1 MEINIIACVDANN
14 AIGYKNQLLFH
25 IPEDMKRFRTLT
37 IGHTIL
43 MGRKTFESLPHGALP
58 NRRNI
63 VVSHQNIQLENCE
76 VFPSIKQALDACQD
90 DVVFVI
96 GGSSIYEQTLQLAD
110 KIYLTQVESASAYA
124 DTFFPEF
131 HKEEWDERR
140 ECNINILTSNTKET
154 LSCTFYIYKKKTAII
169 FACKFFNICKG
180 SKNIWAVVCI
190 FFNYFIIIIFHNMI
204 C

>member
-131 HKEEWDERR
+131 HKEEWDECR

-154 LSCTFYIYKKKTAII
+154 LSCTFYIYKKKRKQNEI
-169 FACKFFNICKG
+169 NL
-180 SKNIWAVVCI
+180 
-190 FFNYFIIIIFHNMI
+190 
-204 C
+204 

>member
-37 IGHTIL
+37 TGHTIL

-63 VVSHQNIQLENCE
+63 VVSHQDIQLENCE
-76 VFPSIKQALDACQD
+76 VFPSIQQALDTCQD
-90 DVVFVI
+90 NIVFVI
-96 GGSSIYEQTLQLAD
+96 GGSSIYKQTLQLAD
-110 KIYLTQVESASAYA
+110 KIYLTQVESASSHA

-131 HKEEWDERR
+131 HKEEWDEYR
-140 ECNINILTSNTKET
+140 ECNIKFLTSNTKRT
-154 LSCTFYIYKKKTAII
+154 LSCTFYIYKKK
-169 FACKFFNICKG
+169 
-180 SKNIWAVVCI
+180 SKTNEI
-190 FFNYFIIIIFHNMI
+190 NP
-204 C
+204 

>member
-37 IGHTIL
+37 TGHTIL

-58 NRRNI
+58 NRKNI

-124 DTFFPEF
+124 DTFFLVIF
-131 HKEEWDERR
+131 CCLI
-140 ECNINILTSNTKET
+140 CNGSINILTSNTKET
-154 LSCTFYIYKKKTAII
+154 LSCTFYIYKKK
-169 FACKFFNICKG
+169 
-180 SKNIWAVVCI
+180 SKQNEI
-190 FFNYFIIIIFHNMI
+190 NL
-204 C
+204 

>member
-1 MEINIIACVDANN
+1 MENQEFTYPWREQQPHNLVIWKSTSSPVWMPTMPS
-14 AIGYKNQLLFH
+14 AI
-25 IPEDMKRFRTLT
+25 RT

-131 HKEEWDERR
+131 HKEEWDECR
-140 ECNINILTSNTKET
+140 ECSINILTSNTKET
-154 LSCTFYIYKKKTAII
+154 LSCTFYIYKKK
-169 FACKFFNICKG
+169 
-180 SKNIWAVVCI
+180 SKQNEI
-190 FFNYFIIIIFHNMI
+190 NL
-204 C
+204 

>member
-37 IGHTIL
+37 IL
-43 MGRKTFESLPHGALP
+43 MGRKPFESLPHGALP

-131 HKEEWDERR
+131 HKEEWDECR
-140 ECNINILTSNTKET
+140 ECSINILTSNTKET
-154 LSCTFYIYKKKTAII
+154 LSCTFYIYKKK
-169 FACKFFNICKG
+169 
-180 SKNIWAVVCI
+180 SKQNEI
-190 FFNYFIIIIFHNMI
+190 NL
-204 C
+204 